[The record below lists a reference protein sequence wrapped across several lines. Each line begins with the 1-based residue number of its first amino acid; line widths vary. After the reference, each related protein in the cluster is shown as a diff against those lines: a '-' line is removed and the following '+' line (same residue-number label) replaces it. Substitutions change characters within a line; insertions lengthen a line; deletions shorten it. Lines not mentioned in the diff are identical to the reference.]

1 MIRHPF
7 TLDHLSRALS
17 EKLSGAVLL
26 EAYSQEKYI
35 IVMRFDRSGEDIT
48 ILASVQPMDSRI
60 VVRTDLRRSRK
71 NTLDVFPD
79 LVGQRVAT
87 VTRHPENRIIT
98 FWFETVQLH
107 VMMFGNATGNII
119 ATSDGVVVDALRDKQ
134 PLVGSPLTLPE
145 YTPKLGA
152 YYEELARNG
161 VDVERACAE
170 STTYYVLERGTDILF
185 SLLPLPGW
193 TITEATSDIIAAM
206 RRVLQTRR
214 KRMYMNAA
222 KKLTLKRLEREK
234 SKLQRGIDGMQSDV
248 AKADKASLY
257 RMHADLLLSLPNPT
271 SNAEPTLA
279 LTDWN
284 GIDHTIVLDPKR
296 TYLQNAE
303 ALYDRAH
310 KSEKAAEERQRRLP
324 QYIGNLSRVEE
335 QIARIE
341 SAVSLEEV
349 ESLFDSPMEQKS
361 KTTNAPTPYR
371 TFALDDTFTLY
382 VGRSAANNDELTMRF
397 AKQNDWWFHARGVTG
412 SHAVLRGGE
421 GATKPPRQIL
431 ERAAG
436 IAAYYSHAR
445 NATYVPVV
453 YTQKKYVR
461 KPKGANVGAVT
472 LEREEVIMVK
482 PELPAG
488 ATE

>member
-7 TLDHLSRALS
+7 TLDHLARALS
-17 EKLSGAVLL
+17 DKLSGATLV

-35 IVMRFDRSGEDIT
+35 VILRFDQHGEDVT
-48 ILASVQPMDSRI
+48 LLASVQPLDSRI
-60 VVRTDLRRSRK
+60 VVRTDLRRARK

-79 LVGQRVAT
+79 LIGQHVAT

-98 FWFETVQLH
+98 FWFETRQLH
-107 VMMFGNATGNII
+107 VMMFGNATGNMLV
-119 ATSDGVVVDALRDKQ
+119 TDDGKVVDALRDKQ
-134 PLVGSPLTLPE
+134 TLVGGPLTLPE
-145 YTPKLGA
+145 YTPKLGT

-161 VDVERACAE
+161 VDVERECAE
-170 STTYYVLERGTDILF
+170 SKTYYVLQRGTDILF

-193 TITEATSDIIAAM
+193 DIVDATTDIIAAM
-206 RRVLQTRR
+206 RRTLQTRR
-214 KRMYMNAA
+214 KRMYLTAS

-234 SKLQRGIDGMQSDV
+234 TKLQRGIDGMQSDV
-248 AKADKASLY
+248 AKADKASMY
-257 RMHADLLLSLPNPT
+257 RMQADMLLSLPNAGE
-271 SNAEPTLA
+271 NAEPTLV
-279 LTDWN
+279 LSDWN
-284 GIDHTIVLDPKR
+284 GVEHTITLDPQR

-324 QYIGNLSRVEE
+324 QYIANLTRVEQ
-335 QIARIE
+335 QIAQIE
-341 SAVSLEEV
+341 SANSLEEA

-361 KTTNAPTPYR
+361 KTSNQPTPYR
-371 TFALDDTFTLY
+371 TFVFDDDYTLY
-382 VGRSAANNDELTMRF
+382 VGRSAANNDELTLRF

-421 GATKPPRQIL
+421 GATKPPRKIL
-431 ERAAG
+431 ERAAS

-472 LEREEVIMVK
+472 LEREEVLMVR
-482 PELPAG
+482 PEAPAG
-488 ATE
+488 APE